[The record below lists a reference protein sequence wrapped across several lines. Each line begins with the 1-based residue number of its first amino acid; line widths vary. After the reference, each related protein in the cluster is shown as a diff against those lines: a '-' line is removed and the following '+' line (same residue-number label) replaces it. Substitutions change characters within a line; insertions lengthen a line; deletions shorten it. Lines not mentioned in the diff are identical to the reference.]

1 MNKLSQKG
9 TYRTS
14 GPFTY
19 QSPLLSQDVER
30 YLGRPRRVK
39 RSTVFKKQFSEVE
52 DACALAQAIV
62 DTVREPLIV
71 LDKDLRAIA
80 ASRSFYV
87 KFTTNPHDTR
97 GKHLYELG
105 NGEWDIPQLRLL
117 LEQIIPDQSTMDN
130 CEVEIEFP
138 RIGRRVLL
146 LNASVVRYEKAH
158 RNILLSIEDV
168 TVQRALER
176 EKDELLRQKDVL
188 LDEVEH
194 RVANSLQI
202 IASIIMLKAKL
213 VESEETRRHLH
224 DAHNRVISVAAV
236 QRHLHASAGLGSM
249 EMLPYLS
256 TLCGALTHSM
266 IDDSMS
272 ISLKVLGKG
281 GTSTCA
287 NAESLG
293 LIVTELVINALKH
306 AFNDDTKNGE
316 ITVAYDVSGADW
328 KLSVADNGIG
338 KPDGVFAQP
347 KTGLGTG
354 IVKALAKQL
363 DSQVVTASGPKGTTV
378 SVTHATFA
386 GREAVN

>member
-1 MNKLSQKG
+1 MF
-9 TYRTS
+9 R
-14 GPFTY
+14 
-19 QSPLLSQDVER
+19 
-30 YLGRPRRVK
+30 
-39 RSTVFKKQFSEVE
+39 KQFSEVE

-62 DTVREPLIV
+62 DTIREPLIV
-71 LDKDLRAIA
+71 LDKDLRTIA

-87 KFTTNPHDTR
+87 KFTTNPEEIR
-97 GKHLYELG
+97 GKHFYKWG
-105 NGEWDIPQLRLL
+105 HGEWDIPKLRLL
-117 LEQIIPDQSTMDN
+117 LERIIPDHGTLDDY
-130 CEVEIEFP
+130 EVEHDSSRFGK
-138 RIGRRVLL
+138 RALL
-146 LNASVVRYEKAH
+146 LNASIVLYEKGH
-158 RNILLSIEDV
+158 KNILLGIEDI
-168 TVQRALER
+168 TGQRTLER

-188 LDEVEH
+188 LDEIEH

-202 IASIIMLKAKL
+202 IASIIMLKAKS

-249 EMLPYLS
+249 EMLPYLT

-266 IDDSMS
+266 IGDGEP

-281 GTSTCA
+281 GVSTCA

-306 AFNDDTKNGE
+306 AFNETTKDGQ
-316 ITVAYDVSGADW
+316 IAVSYEVFGTDW

-363 DSQVVTASGPKGTTV
+363 DSQVVTLSGPKGTTV

-386 GREAVN
+386 GR

>member
-1 MNKLSQKG
+1 MFRQ
-9 TYRTS
+9 
-14 GPFTY
+14 
-19 QSPLLSQDVER
+19 
-30 YLGRPRRVK
+30 
-39 RSTVFKKQFSEVE
+39 QFSEVE

-87 KFTTNPHDTR
+87 KFATNPDDTR
-97 GKHLYELG
+97 GKRFYELG
-105 NGEWDIPQLRLL
+105 NSEWDIPKLRLL
-117 LEQIIPDQSTMDN
+117 LERIIPDNGTMDN
-130 CEVEIEFP
+130 CEVEHDLP
-138 RIGRRVLL
+138 RAGKCVLL
-146 LNASVVRYEKAH
+146 LSASIVLYEKGH
-158 RNILLSIEDV
+158 KNILLSIQDI
-168 TVQRALER
+168 TLQRDLER

-188 LDEVEH
+188 LDEIEH

-202 IASIIMLKAKL
+202 IASIIMLKAKS
-213 VESEETRRHLH
+213 VESEETRRHLR
-224 DAHNRVISVAAV
+224 DAHQRVISVAAV

-249 EMLPYLS
+249 EMLPYLT

-266 IDDSMS
+266 IGDGESV
-272 ISLKVLGKG
+272 SLKVLGKG
-281 GTSTCA
+281 GLSTCA

-306 AFNDDTKNGE
+306 AFNETTKDGQ
-316 ITVAYDVSGADW
+316 ITVAYDVSGTDW

-363 DSQVVTASGPKGTTV
+363 DSQVVTLSGPKGTTV

-386 GREAVN
+386 G

>member
-1 MNKLSQKG
+1 M
-9 TYRTS
+9 
-14 GPFTY
+14 
-19 QSPLLSQDVER
+19 
-30 YLGRPRRVK
+30 
-39 RSTVFKKQFSEVE
+39 FKKQFSEVE

-71 LDKDLRAIA
+71 LDKDLRSIA
-80 ASRSFYV
+80 ASRSFYM
-87 KFTTNPHDTR
+87 KFVTNPVETR

-105 NGEWDIPQLRLL
+105 NGQWDIPKLRLL
-117 LEQIIPDQSTMDN
+117 LEKLIPDHGTMDDY
-130 CEVEIEFP
+130 EVEHDFP
-138 RIGRRVLL
+138 SIGRRVLL
-146 LNASVVRYEKAH
+146 LNARIVHYEKAH
-158 RNILLSIEDV
+158 ENILLSIEDV

-176 EKDELLRQKDVL
+176 DKDELLRQKDVL
-188 LDEVEH
+188 LYEIEH

-202 IASIIMLKAKL
+202 SASIIMLKAKS

-236 QRHLHASAGLGSM
+236 QQHLHASAGRGSM

-266 IDDSMS
+266 IGDGQSV
-272 ISLKVLGKG
+272 SLKVIGKG
-281 GTSTCA
+281 GLSTCA

-293 LIVTELVINALKH
+293 LIVTELVINSLKH
-306 AFNDDTKNGE
+306 AFDENTKDGQIN
-316 ITVAYDVSGADW
+316 VAYDVSGTDW
-328 KLSVADNGIG
+328 KLSVADNGMG

-347 KTGLGTG
+347 KSGLGTG

-363 DSQVVTASGPKGTTV
+363 DSQVITSSGPKGTTV

-386 GREAVN
+386 GREERLEVVS